1 MAFWIRILQ
10 TMSHI
15 QMTVIQTTIIITV
28 TTHLTPIRTVLIPV
42 LIQVLILMIIGPLV
56 LIHIII
62 GYTILIHL
70 ITGLHR
76 LIRGMIATVVMT
88 LPGMQTKASLSTK
101 DIYFLMALSHP
112 IPMMMNSL
120 IPYTKT
126 T

>member
-1 MAFWIRILQ
+1 MVFWIRILQ
-10 TMSHI
+10 IMLHI

-28 TTHLTPIRTVLIPV
+28 TTHLTLIHTVLIPV
-42 LIQVLILMIIGPLV
+42 LILTIIGPLV

-88 LPGMQTKASLSTK
+88 LFGMQTKASLSTK

-112 IPMMMNSL
+112 IQMMMNSL
-120 IPYTKT
+120 IPYIRT